1 MIRKDEGV
9 VLRSARS
16 GETSRL
22 VTFLGRQSG
31 KVRLLAKG
39 ALTERSP
46 FRGSLEPGSHVE
58 VVYYFREG
66 RTRYYVREVHV
77 HSALETELDSLGRLG
92 AALAVLELLDGVC
105 YWESPEPRI
114 VDLVLD
120 YLACPAA
127 EDPVFL
133 FLAFEL
139 KLLAVLGAVPDFS
152 SCLAC
157 GAALDGGFFDPEQG
171 ECACPRHSVVSPQRI
186 ALDADLLS
194 LLGSLDGEALP
205 AAAGR
210 KIAPDLRKRLG
221 SVLHWTYTFHV
232 QNYRLPE
239 SLKLL
244 PKE

>member
-1 MIRKDEGV
+1 M
-9 VLRSARS
+9 
-16 GETSRL
+16 
-22 VTFLGRQSG
+22 
-31 KVRLLAKG
+31 
-39 ALTERSP
+39 
-46 FRGSLEPGSHVE
+46 
-58 VVYYFREG
+58 
-66 RTRYYVREVHV
+66 
-77 HSALETELDSLGRLG
+77 G

-120 YLACPAA
+120 YLACPAP

-139 KLLAVLGAVPDFS
+139 KLLAVLGAIPDFS
-152 SCLAC
+152 ACAAC
-157 GAALDGGFFDPEQG
+157 GGSLAEGFFDPEQG
-171 ECACPRHSVVSPQRI
+171 ECACPRHSAPSPQRI
-186 ALDADLLS
+186 ALDADLTA
-194 LLGSLDGEALP
+194 LLVSLDGEALF

-210 KIAPDLRKRLG
+210 KIGPDSRKRLG

-239 SLKLL
+239 SLRLI

>member
-1 MIRKDEGV
+1 MIHKDEGV
-9 VLRSARS
+9 VLRAARS

-39 ALTERSP
+39 ALTEKSP
-46 FRGSLEPGSHVE
+46 LRGTLEPGNHVE
-58 VVYYFREG
+58 VLYYFREG
-66 RTRYYVREVHV
+66 RTRYYAREVHV
-77 HSALETELDSLGRLG
+77 HSSLETGRDSLGRLG

-114 VDLVLD
+114 VDLLLE
-120 YLACPAA
+120 YLVCPAA

-133 FLAFEL
+133 FLVFEL

-152 SCLAC
+152 ACSVC
-157 GAALDGGFFDPEQG
+157 GAGLAGGFFDPEQG
-171 ECACPRHSVVSPQRI
+171 ECACPGHTAPSSQRI
-186 ALDADLLS
+186 ALDADLIS
-194 LLGSLDGEALP
+194 LLGSLDRETLP

-210 KIAPDLRKRLG
+210 KVAPDLRKRLG

-232 QNYRLPE
+232 QNYHLPE
-239 SLKLL
+239 SLRLI